1 MDQTVYGS
9 QILCGSESIWI
20 IVNQEVLN
28 KTAQEEIANYKKIF
42 NKIFTRCG
50 IRYKP

>member
-20 IVNQEVLN
+20 IVNQKVIK
-28 KTAQEEIANYKKIF
+28 KTAHK
-42 NKIFTRCG
+42 R
-50 IRYKP
+50 R